1 MALPSTAEAA
11 GALKPFTMARRLT
24 PHVRHREKYVD
35 VPVSDRRAFVFVGPD
50 RTVRARTL
58 REFVAEL
65 EHAAPSA
72 LVPYIVRSDFSR
84 WIREVFG
91 DHPLASELRALEVQ
105 HREFKSPE
113 TIPEMVNAI
122 RVRYDLLHEEEAPAG
137 SSAAAPSPA
146 PALV

>member
-11 GALKPFTMARRLT
+11 GTLKPFTMARRLT

-35 VPVSDRRAFVFVGPD
+35 MLVSDQRAFVFIESD

-58 REFVAEL
+58 LEFVAEL

-72 LVPYIVRSDFSR
+72 LVPYIGRSDFSR

-91 DHPLASELRALEVQ
+91 DYPLASELRALEVR
-105 HREFKSPE
+105 HRELKSPE

-122 RVRYDLLHEEEAPAG
+122 RMRYDLLHEEEASAG
-137 SSAAAPSPA
+137 PPVAAHPLSPA
-146 PALV
+146 LA